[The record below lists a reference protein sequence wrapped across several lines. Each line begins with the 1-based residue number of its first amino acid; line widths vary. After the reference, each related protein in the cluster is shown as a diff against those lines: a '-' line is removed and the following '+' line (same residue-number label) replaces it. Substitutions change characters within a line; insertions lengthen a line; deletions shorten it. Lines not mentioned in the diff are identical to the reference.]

1 MGSEHR
7 RGGRRSP
14 TVVNGPLAGY
24 AAGFRQALIAQGY
37 SRRTISDQ
45 MSMVAHLSR
54 WLHAEG
60 LKVEALQ
67 STAEIDRFFEERRAS
82 GHLVRVSSGALTGL
96 LGFLRDRQVI
106 GSPVEPVTAPVDRL
120 LAEYRV
126 YLREERGAAAGT
138 IRGFTSCAAMFLR
151 AAVAS
156 GERLDEALGGLSAAD
171 VTRFVAGWAR
181 SRSHAYSKSMVSA
194 LRSLLRFL
202 HVAGYI
208 AQPLAASVPAVPGW
222 TPVREPHMV
231 SGQEIAAVL
240 AACDRE
246 SARGRR
252 DYAILL
258 LLTRLGL
265 RAVEAAGIRLGDID
279 WRQGV
284 LTVRGKGN
292 ALAELP
298 VPVDVGAAMA
308 DYVRHGRPRSQSQ
321 LLFVSVRAP
330 FAGLSSD
337 SVGSAVKRACE
348 QAGLSGFGPHR
359 LRHAVACQLLRD
371 GASLAE
377 IGQLLR
383 QRDPRTTARYATV
396 DAGALTGLARPC
408 PQGGA
413 R

>member
-37 SRRTISDQ
+37 ARRTISDQ
-45 MSMVAHLSR
+45 MGMVAHLSR

-67 STAEIDRFFEERRAS
+67 STAEIDRFFAERRAR
-82 GHLVRVSSGALTGL
+82 GHLVRVSSGALKGL

-106 GSPVEPVTAPVDRL
+106 GLPVEPVTAPVDRL

-138 IRGFTSCAAMFLR
+138 IRGFTSCAALFLR

-156 GERLDEALGGLSAAD
+156 GERLDEALSGLSAAD

-208 AQPLAASVPAVPGW
+208 SQPLAASVPAVPGW

-231 SGQEIAAVL
+231 SGREIAAVL

-258 LLTRLGL
+258 LLTRLGF
-265 RAVEAAGIRLGDID
+265 
-279 WRQGV
+279 V

-292 ALAELP
+292 VLAELP

-308 DYVRHGRPRSQSQ
+308 DYVRHGRPGSRSQ

-337 SVGSAVKRACE
+337 SIGSAVKRACE

-383 QRDPRTTARYATV
+383 QRDPRTTARYAIV
-396 DAGALTGLARPC
+396 DVDALTGLARPC